1 LKIDKMSKVYWK
13 FRDLSTTELD
23 ETIIREETAKENGYK
38 THFNWI
44 TSNICIREGYYC
56 YELSP
61 FASKAHDWSSDSRWQ
76 FNNVFLVELPR
87 IKRLSYLNSFV
98 MRINPS
104 PYNGLFLS
112 VLLSWEYLE
121 KIAMNDY

>member
-44 TSNICIREGYYC
+44 TSNICIREG
-56 YELSP
+56 LLWTLI
-61 FASKAHDWSSDSRWQ
+61 FVGKAHDWFSDSLWQ

-87 IKRLSYLNSFV
+87 IKSLSYHNSFV
-98 MRINPS
+98 MRISPS
-104 PYNGLFLS
+104 P
-112 VLLSWEYLE
+112 
-121 KIAMNDY
+121 